1 MVRKKRQCDP
11 HENDDSSST
20 GSCEEKNTNPADVC
34 VHINKSIDIN
44 RVRKA
49 IKLDQLETEK
59 CSECIKTATT
69 AETTDGD
76 FEYDKTIWLCLKCG
90 SQLCGRAKN
99 KHALSHYDTP
109 RSDQHFLAINT
120 TTMDIWCYRCDKEIP
135 RKSSKKLLECYEFI
149 CKEALKPAINNV
161 TTIYNETII
170 QTPSASTEQIQ
181 ENKGIDLSSLPRV
194 RGLSNLGNTCFFN
207 AVLQCLAQTPFLL
220 DVLKETAVA
229 GEDFQLPGGPFK
241 GINGQIE
248 LPQIKGTLPGW
259 GTLTSALAE
268 TLEELQKGGGVYSPR
283 KLLSQLTIKWPQ
295 FSGGDQHDSHELLRH
310 LLESVKS
317 EDLRRYQKVVLTSLG
332 YKTNTVP
339 ASVEDEIKQKIK
351 FYGGQ
356 AQDRILRPEQVFRG
370 FLVSTLACQDC
381 QNTSSRHEN
390 FLDISLPVSVGKPQP
405 PRRKTSP
412 EPATIS
418 KHQIKK
424 DKEKER
430 KMKKQQK
437 HANKKNVLVL
447 SADGDDKTTTENI
460 DSNIVNEENGL
471 SSESDCSKESDA
483 DVEDN
488 LLDDLPKTISAE
500 NRYPDGCNVKSQ
512 INPEKSDDTPENP
525 NKDQETVK
533 IPVIQINDSENGEV
547 STSDFVREENEKNAL
562 NNVVVELAISAHG
575 CANLVKEFSDFNI
588 EDEENKEKVN
598 RRRRT
603 YSHADWS
610 TTIAPRYQ
618 CEEGECSVQSCLS
631 NFTASELMT
640 DNNKV
645 GCDKCTERING
656 KDGKTINTNATK
668 QFLISNP
675 PAVLILHLKR
685 FQVGPRCMF
694 RKLARH
700 VSFPMTLDIASF
712 CGSKVKNLPN
722 IQRHQKKLMY
732 SLYGVVEHSGGVSI
746 LPYFLLTK

>member
-1 MVRKKRQCDP
+1 M
-11 HENDDSSST
+11 NF
-20 GSCEEKNTNPADVC
+20 
-34 VHINKSIDIN
+34 
-44 RVRKA
+44 
-49 IKLDQLETEK
+49 IKVYYIF
-59 CSECIKTATT
+59 S
-69 AETTDGD
+69 
-76 FEYDKTIWLCLKCG
+76 
-90 SQLCGRAKN
+90 
-99 KHALSHYDTP
+99 
-109 RSDQHFLAINT
+109 
-120 TTMDIWCYRCDKEIP
+120 
-135 RKSSKKLLECYEFI
+135 
-149 CKEALKPAINNV
+149 
-161 TTIYNETII
+161 
-170 QTPSASTEQIQ
+170 
-181 ENKGIDLSSLPRV
+181 
-194 RGLSNLGNTCFFN
+194 
-207 AVLQCLAQTPFLL
+207 
-220 DVLKETAVA
+220 
-229 GEDFQLPGGPFK
+229 
-241 GINGQIE
+241 
-248 LPQIKGTLPGW
+248 
-259 GTLTSALAE
+259 
-268 TLEELQKGGGVYSPR
+268 GGVHTPR
-283 KLLSQLTIKWPQ
+283 KLLNQLTIKWPQ

-370 FLVSTLACQDC
+370 FLVSTLACQEC

-418 KHQIKK
+418 KHQMKK

-437 HANKKNVLVL
+437 HASKKNILVL
-447 SADGDDKTTTENI
+447 NADGGEKTTENI
-460 DSNIVNEENGL
+460 DSNIVNLHNEENGL

-500 NRYPDGCNVKSQ
+500 NRYPVDYFNGNVKSPV
-512 INPEKSDDTPENP
+512 NPEKLDDTPENP
-525 NKDQETVK
+525 YKDQESNK
-533 IPVIQINDSENGEV
+533 IPIIQINDNDNGEEV
-547 STSDFVREENEKNAL
+547 STSDFVREENEKNSL

-575 CANLVKEFSDFNI
+575 CANLVKEFSDINI
-588 EDEENKEKVN
+588 EEEKNKRKEN
-598 RRRRT
+598 RRTRT

-732 SLYGVVEHSGGVSI
+732 SLYGVVEHSGGMHGGHYVAYVKVRPQISKDDPRWKHLPEGSKAELDRADEQKARMEEALLQKNDSDDSVDEINEEELGAVGGSDEPVITAPPGKWYYVSDSRVTESSEEI
-746 LPYFLLTK
+746 VKNVEAYLLFYERIY

>member
-1 MVRKKRQCDP
+1 MY
-11 HENDDSSST
+11 T
-20 GSCEEKNTNPADVC
+20 
-34 VHINKSIDIN
+34 
-44 RVRKA
+44 
-49 IKLDQLETEK
+49 
-59 CSECIKTATT
+59 
-69 AETTDGD
+69 
-76 FEYDKTIWLCLKCG
+76 
-90 SQLCGRAKN
+90 
-99 KHALSHYDTP
+99 
-109 RSDQHFLAINT
+109 
-120 TTMDIWCYRCDKEIP
+120 
-135 RKSSKKLLECYEFI
+135 
-149 CKEALKPAINNV
+149 
-161 TTIYNETII
+161 
-170 QTPSASTEQIQ
+170 
-181 ENKGIDLSSLPRV
+181 
-194 RGLSNLGNTCFFN
+194 
-207 AVLQCLAQTPFLL
+207 
-220 DVLKETAVA
+220 
-229 GEDFQLPGGPFK
+229 
-241 GINGQIE
+241 
-248 LPQIKGTLPGW
+248 
-259 GTLTSALAE
+259 
-268 TLEELQKGGGVYSPR
+268 PR
-283 KLLSQLTIKWPQ
+283 KLLNQLIIKWPQ

-332 YKTNTVP
+332 YSQSTDP
-339 ASVEDEIKQKIK
+339 SIVEDEIKQKIK

-412 EPATIS
+412 EPATVS
-418 KHQIKK
+418 KHQLKK

-430 KMKKQQK
+430 KLKKQQK
-437 HANKKNVLVL
+437 HATKKNILVL
-447 SADGDDKTTTENI
+447 SADGDDKTADII
-460 DSNIVNEENGL
+460 DSNIVTNEEKNV

-500 NRYPDGCNVKSQ
+500 NRYPIDNSNVKTS
-512 INPEKSDDTPENP
+512 IDPEKSDDTPENP
-525 NKDQETVK
+525 YKDQESVK
-533 IPVIQINDSENGEV
+533 IPIIQINDNEKKDV
-547 STSDFVREENEKNAL
+547 QTSDFVREENEKNSL

-575 CANLVKEFSDFNI
+575 CANLVKEFSDINI
-588 EDEENKEKVN
+588 EDDRNKRKGS
-598 RRRRT
+598 RTRT

-685 FQVGPRCMF
+685 FQVGPRSMF

-722 IQRHQKKLMY
+722 IQRNQKKLVY

-746 LPYFLLTK
+746 FVVFITCCFQDCHFI

>member
-1 MVRKKRQCDP
+1 M
-11 HENDDSSST
+11 
-20 GSCEEKNTNPADVC
+20 
-34 VHINKSIDIN
+34 
-44 RVRKA
+44 
-49 IKLDQLETEK
+49 
-59 CSECIKTATT
+59 
-69 AETTDGD
+69 
-76 FEYDKTIWLCLKCG
+76 
-90 SQLCGRAKN
+90 
-99 KHALSHYDTP
+99 
-109 RSDQHFLAINT
+109 
-120 TTMDIWCYRCDKEIP
+120 
-135 RKSSKKLLECYEFI
+135 
-149 CKEALKPAINNV
+149 
-161 TTIYNETII
+161 
-170 QTPSASTEQIQ
+170 
-181 ENKGIDLSSLPRV
+181 
-194 RGLSNLGNTCFFN
+194 
-207 AVLQCLAQTPFLL
+207 
-220 DVLKETAVA
+220 
-229 GEDFQLPGGPFK
+229 
-241 GINGQIE
+241 
-248 LPQIKGTLPGW
+248 
-259 GTLTSALAE
+259 
-268 TLEELQKGGGVYSPR
+268 
-283 KLLSQLTIKWPQ
+283 
-295 FSGGDQHDSHELLRH
+295 
-310 LLESVKS
+310 ESVKS

-332 YKTNTVP
+332 YSTNTVP

-370 FLVSTLACQDC
+370 FLVSTLACQEC

-418 KHQIKK
+418 KHQMKK

-430 KMKKQQK
+430 KIKKQQK
-437 HANKKNVLVL
+437 HATKKNILVL
-447 SADGDDKTTTENI
+447 NADVDDKTTENI
-460 DSNIVNEENGL
+460 DSNIVTLHNEENGL
-471 SSESDCSKESDA
+471 SSSDCSKESDA

-488 LLDDLPKTISAE
+488 LLDDLPKTVSAE
-500 NRYPDGCNVKSQ
+500 NRYPADYLNGYNVKSS
-512 INPEKSDDTPENP
+512 INPEKLDDTPENP
-525 NKDQETVK
+525 YKDEESIK
-533 IPVIQINDSENGEV
+533 IPIIQINDNGNGEV
-547 STSDFVREENEKNAL
+547 STSDFVREENEKNSL

-575 CANLVKEFSDFNI
+575 CANLVKEFTDLSI
-588 EDEENKEKVN
+588 EDEKNKRKAN

-746 LPYFLLTK
+746 FFLSI

>member
-1 MVRKKRQCDP
+1 M
-11 HENDDSSST
+11 
-20 GSCEEKNTNPADVC
+20 
-34 VHINKSIDIN
+34 
-44 RVRKA
+44 
-49 IKLDQLETEK
+49 
-59 CSECIKTATT
+59 
-69 AETTDGD
+69 
-76 FEYDKTIWLCLKCG
+76 
-90 SQLCGRAKN
+90 
-99 KHALSHYDTP
+99 
-109 RSDQHFLAINT
+109 
-120 TTMDIWCYRCDKEIP
+120 
-135 RKSSKKLLECYEFI
+135 
-149 CKEALKPAINNV
+149 
-161 TTIYNETII
+161 
-170 QTPSASTEQIQ
+170 
-181 ENKGIDLSSLPRV
+181 
-194 RGLSNLGNTCFFN
+194 
-207 AVLQCLAQTPFLL
+207 
-220 DVLKETAVA
+220 
-229 GEDFQLPGGPFK
+229 
-241 GINGQIE
+241 
-248 LPQIKGTLPGW
+248 
-259 GTLTSALAE
+259 
-268 TLEELQKGGGVYSPR
+268 
-283 KLLSQLTIKWPQ
+283 
-295 FSGGDQHDSHELLRH
+295 
-310 LLESVKS
+310 
-317 EDLRRYQKVVLTSLG
+317 VLTSLG
-332 YKTNTVP
+332 YSQSTDP
-339 ASVEDEIKQKIK
+339 SIVEDEIKQKIK

-412 EPATIS
+412 EPATVS
-418 KHQIKK
+418 KHQLKK
-424 DKEKER
+424 EKEKER
-430 KMKKQQK
+430 KIKKQQK
-437 HANKKNVLVL
+437 HATKKNVLVL
-447 SADGDDKTTTENI
+447 NADGGDTVENV
-460 DSNIVNEENGL
+460 DSNIVTNEEKNV

-500 NRYPDGCNVKSQ
+500 NRYPVDSSNVNIKNSVD
-512 INPEKSDDTPENP
+512 PEKSDDTPENP
-525 NKDQETVK
+525 YKDEDSVK
-533 IPVIQINDSENGEV
+533 IPIIQINDDQQV
-547 STSDFVREENEKNAL
+547 QTSDFVRAENEKNAL

-575 CANLVKEFSDFNI
+575 CANLVKEFSDLNI
-588 EDEENKEKVN
+588 EDERNKRKGS
-598 RRRRT
+598 RTRT

-685 FQVGPRCMF
+685 FQVGPRSMF

-722 IQRHQKKLMY
+722 IQRNQKKLVY
-732 SLYGVVEHSGGVSI
+732 SLYGVVEHSGGVSVF
-746 LPYFLLTK
+746 YFYYHLLKSL